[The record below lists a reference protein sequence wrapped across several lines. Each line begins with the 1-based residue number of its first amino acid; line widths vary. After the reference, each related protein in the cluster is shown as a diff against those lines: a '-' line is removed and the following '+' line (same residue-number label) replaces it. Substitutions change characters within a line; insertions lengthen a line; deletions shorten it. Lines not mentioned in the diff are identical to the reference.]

1 MGSSGTTD
9 FNLSIDEVVEEA
21 FERCGMQ
28 MTAGYQLKS
37 ATRSLNLLFLDWAN
51 RGLNLWTIESAT
63 HALVKGDKEVA
74 PGEDTVNVLSAVIR
88 ETTNGQQQDV
98 SISRISRSEYLNVP
112 NKLSEARPTQY
123 YVQRTIT
130 PTIFLW
136 PAADKAYTLVY
147 YRIKRIEDAG
157 AYTNTTDVNFRFLPC
172 LASGLAYMLSL
183 KYAADRTAPLKQI
196 YEEDF
201 LRAANEDRDTASV
214 HFVPS
219 VGQ

>member
-1 MGSSGTTD
+1 MATSNSTD
-9 FNLSIDEVVEEA
+9 FNLAIDEIVEEA

-28 MTAGYQLKS
+28 MTAGYQLTS

-51 RGLNLWTIESAT
+51 RGLNLWTIEQAT
-63 HALVKGDKEVA
+63 SVLAKGTKEVCRGA
-74 PGEDTVNVLSAVIR
+74 ETVNVLSAVIR
-88 ETTNGQQQDV
+88 DTINGQQQDV

-112 NKLSEARPTQY
+112 NKLTEARPTQY

-147 YRIKRIEDAG
+147 YRIRRIQDAG
-157 AYTNTTDVNFRFLPC
+157 AYTNVADVNFRFLPC

-183 KYAADRTAPLKQI
+183 KFAADRTTALKAI

-219 VGQ
+219 VS